1 MVSRIIDHLVS
12 EAASPVLFFYFRH
25 GDETKTSMTGL
36 LRALL
41 VQLLYQD
48 DSLTEHFHQKC
59 SFISPPELCSLPKLQ
74 DLMLET
80 LKSQRS
86 CFIVLDGLDEC
97 GQDKPRSK
105 EISEAIIDWF
115 EHVIQKCRAE
125 GGHLRLLLS
134 GQRDGIL
141 DQRLSEVP
149 AIGLDTTNSHKQD
162 IRRFAEEKALEIRQ
176 RFSVSMESQASIV
189 SKVTDAS
196 DGELLH
202 S

>member
-12 EAASPVLFFYFRH
+12 EATSPVLFFYFRH

-36 LRALL
+36 LQALL

-48 DSLTEHFHQKC
+48 DSLTEYFHQKC
-59 SFISPPELCSLPKLQ
+59 FSISRPELCSLPKLQ

-86 CFIVLDGLDEC
+86 CFIILDGLDEC

-115 EHVIQKCRAE
+115 EHVIPKCRAE

-141 DQRLSEVP
+141 DQRLLEVP
-149 AIGLDTTNSHKQD
+149 AIGLDNTDSHKQD
-162 IRRFAEEKALEIRQ
+162 IRRFAEERALEIRQ